1 MISDQIL
8 IFSGIGAGIGFVHT
22 ILGPDH
28 YVPFVFMAKARN
40 WRLQKTIMITLL
52 CGLGHVASSVLLGF
66 IGLAVGRSLEDL
78 TALESTR
85 GNWAAWAFTIFGLSY
100 MIWGIYRAIRNKPHK
115 HLHKHGGLLHT
126 HDHEHHE
133 DHDHLHKAEKLTNIT
148 PWILFLIF
156 VLGPCE
162 PLIPTIIYPALN
174 ERGSITEAILVSLV
188 FTVVT
193 LVTMVSMVVLLERGM
208 NIVHLK
214 KMERYSHA
222 LAGAMLLIS
231 GIGILLLGL

>member
-22 ILGPDH
+22 LLGPDH
-28 YVPFVFMAKARN
+28 YVPFVFMARARN
-40 WRLQKTIMITLL
+40 WRLQKTILITLL

-66 IGLAVGRSLEDL
+66 IGLAVGRSVEDL

-85 GNWAAWAFTIFGLSY
+85 GNWAAWAFTIFGFIY
-100 MIWGIYRAIRNKPHK
+100 MTWGIYRAYHNKPHK
-115 HLHKHGGLLHT
+115 HLHKHGGLLHE
-126 HDHEHHE
+126 HEHEHHE
-133 DHDHLHKAEKLTNIT
+133 GHNHLHKSEKLTNIT

-174 ERGSITEAILVSLV
+174 ERGSIAEAIIVSLV